1 MQVTQV
7 QRDLFHA
14 FLVRN
19 FHRQQ
24 GIFGARAH
32 DVNRLRAERA
42 SFKPDPRF
50 EHVVGMIR
58 RGTFGWADF
67 LEPLCDSITNPDY
80 YLVANDFPGY
90 IEAQER
96 VDAAYRDE
104 DRWTKMSIMS
114 VAGSG
119 MFSSDRTI
127 KEYAEDIW
135 KVKACKVPQE

>member
-1 MQVTQV
+1 M
-7 QRDLFHA
+7 F
-14 FLVRN
+14 
-19 FHRQQ
+19 
-24 GIFGARAH
+24 IFGATA
-32 DVNRLRAERA
+32 DQVPGLRASRP
-42 SFKPDPRF
+42 SYKPDPRF

-67 LEPLCDSITNPDY
+67 LEPLCDSITGSDY
-80 YLVANDFPGY
+80 YLVANDFPSY
-90 IEAQER
+90 VEAQEK
-96 VDAAYRDE
+96 VDATYRDE
-104 DRWTKMSIMS
+104 AKWTRMSIMS